1 MTVDLDVAG
10 RMCRATVREAGVSPD
25 GSPRV
30 RLTLQSMTDNNV
42 ISEHLVDVRRTA
54 HGFLLV
60 DVADGRVIDA
70 TVLGRGHGQWLVQ
83 LPRVDVVAAVDGRRT
98 AAGAGGAAATG
109 EQRVCA
115 PMPGRILKVMAQ
127 PGETVVTGQALVVIE
142 AMKME
147 NALTA
152 LRGGVVHEVLIV
164 EGHSVETGRLLMR
177 IH

>member
-1 MTVDLDVAG
+1 MKVDLDVAG
-10 RMCRATVREAGVSPD
+10 RRCRGTIWEAGVSPD
-25 GSPRV
+25 GSPRL
-30 RLTLQSMTDNNV
+30 RLSLQAIDGESMGD
-42 ISEHLVDVRRTA
+42 HLVDVRRTA
-54 HGFLLV
+54 HGLLLV

-70 TVLGRGHGQWLVQ
+70 TVLGRGRGQWLIQ
-83 LPRVDVVAAVDGRRT
+83 LPRVDVPATVDGRRT
-98 AAGAGGAAATG
+98 TEGAEGAAATG

-115 PMPGRILKVMAQ
+115 PMPGRILKVMAR
-127 PGETVVTGQALVVIE
+127 PGETIVPGQALVVIE

-152 LRGGVVHEVLIV
+152 LRGGIVHEVLIA